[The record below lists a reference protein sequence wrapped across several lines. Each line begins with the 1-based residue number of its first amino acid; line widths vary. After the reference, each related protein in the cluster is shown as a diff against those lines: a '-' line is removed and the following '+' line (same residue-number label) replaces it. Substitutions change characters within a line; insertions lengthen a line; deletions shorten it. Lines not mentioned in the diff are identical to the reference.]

1 MMLKM
6 QSNKGFGIPRRSLPK
21 RTKRIYFQ
29 LAKIKILQGFYREGL
44 PIAEQALEISRSIG
58 DVYNEGRI
66 LLTIGVCHNKMQDY
80 QTAKQ
85 VFEDAL
91 DCYRIV
97 GNPKGE
103 VLVTINLVQIYPKL
117 GIHSDMARLF
127 ESAQHLGSQLNDKRL
142 LGLIHSNRAHYYASI
157 GKFNEP

>member
-1 MMLKM
+1 MESAKHNDAQNAIEQGLWYTKQGHYPKE
-6 QSNKGFGIPRRSLPK
+6 QSEL
-21 RTKRIYFQ
+21 YFQ

-44 PIAEQALEISRSIG
+44 PIAEQAIEISRSIG

-97 GNPKGE
+97 GNPK
-103 VLVTINLVQIYPKL
+103 VKYW
-117 GIHSDMARLF
+117 
-127 ESAQHLGSQLNDKRL
+127 SQSISLKSTPSWVYI
-142 LGLIHSNRAHYYASI
+142 LI
-157 GKFNEP
+157 